1 MFHILVARFLLE
13 ANENIPKKC
22 DLNDVSLH
30 FGQDC
35 VAHLQLGD
43 VFDRPDVTLVPA
55 LDANA
60 GSNGVMKRTAFEY
73 SRPHSWDRPQRIR
86 TGHSACACSGR
97 KEHRWPH

>member
-43 VFDRPDVTLVPA
+43 VFDRPDVTCRSKA
-55 LDANA
+55 DSISEN
-60 GSNGVMKRTAFEY
+60 RT
-73 SRPHSWDRPQRIR
+73 
-86 TGHSACACSGR
+86 
-97 KEHRWPH
+97 